1 MANLLV
7 SCRILI
13 VWVMAELSRLR
24 FSHKFDKPEI
34 YVIHF
39 YYLAVFKNIF
49 DKISV
54 NFWHLVTFISNY

>member
-7 SCRILI
+7 SCGILI

-49 DKISV
+49 DKIFV
-54 NFWHLVTFISNY
+54 NFLHLVTFISNY